1 MIFGTISLI
10 ARSCCCCCCCF
21 GRRPPERCRRRRRR
35 RRSKT
40 TRHRSSFR
48 EEEEEEEEE
57 EEACVTFFQI
67 GERERESFL
76 FGDARKFPTQE
87 GTSSSLEKNDD
98 GQKVRARV
106 GLEHRFSFLSSSMS
120 RGEDR
125 RHRFP
130 FFASRSLV
138 FFRATRFYAG
148 ERALLRAKV
157 VAADS
162 LSLSFSLSLSLT
174 DALPKRRPNGFD
186 D

>member
-10 ARSCCCCCCCF
+10 AFRSCCCCCCF

-35 RRSKT
+35 SKT

-48 EEEEEEEEE
+48 EEEEEEE

-162 LSLSFSLSLSLT
+162 LSLSFSLSLLPTLCRNDDQMVSMT
-174 DALPKRRPNGFD
+174 DHS
-186 D
+186 

>member
-1 MIFGTISLI
+1 L
-10 ARSCCCCCCCF
+10 
-21 GRRPPERCRRRRRR
+21 
-35 RRSKT
+35 
-40 TRHRSSFR
+40 
-48 EEEEEEEEE
+48 
-57 EEACVTFFQI
+57 VT
-67 GERERESFL
+67 
-76 FGDARKFPTQE
+76 RKFPTQE

-162 LSLSFSLSLSLT
+162 LSLFLSLSLT